1 MEQMIVLLVQIRI
14 NAPQNPKEKSKIDV
28 KLKSMKS
35 KKSIIRIGVKK
46 FILEEVQMLKV
57 ILESYLSLETSDE

>member
-14 NAPQNPKEKSKIDV
+14 NAPQNPKEKSKIDA

-35 KKSIIRIGVKK
+35 KKSIIQIGVKK